1 MRFTLFSCGMLVLFA
16 ANVLLAQEHTGYQL
30 PPQQIIDLAD
40 APATPSMN
48 ISPGTNHI
56 LFIDNP
62 GLPALAD
69 LAAEELRL
77 GGIRIDPAT
86 NGPSRAGYGT
96 GLTLTDIRGE
106 NIRVIADLPLNPRI
120 RNISWSPDENFI
132 AFTHTTDTCIEL
144 WVVEV
149 ATAEARR
156 LPVPPVND
164 AMGGAISWLSDSETL
179 VYKAIADDRGP
190 KPTAVTSAT
199 GPVIQESTGRK
210 AAVRTYQDLIS
221 HPHEE
226 AVFDYYTRAQLY
238 ITDVYGNGRT
248 LGEPGI
254 IWRFSPSPDAQY
266 LFVRSIQKPYS
277 YIVPYSRFPQHYGI
291 LEMETGSMHTFAQ
304 IPLADD
310 IPQGFDARREGPR
323 SVSWR
328 ADVPASLYWTEA
340 IDGGDPSVEASFRE
354 QIFSLDAPFDGE
366 PQALFTL
373 PLRFSRFRWGN
384 EDFALVR
391 EYWRKDRR
399 ARTYQFNP
407 SETEPQLQLVFDH
420 LTEDRY
426 NDPGSFRTTS
436 NAQGKRVLQF
446 NNDHSLLYLS
456 GSGASPEGN
465 RPFLDSYNM
474 ATGETTRLWRSEAP
488 WYEYV
493 VSLLDTETATF
504 ISRRESNETPPN
516 YYLRT
521 PEQHSLHQIT
531 DFQDPFETLQKL
543 QREVIHYERAD
554 GIPLNGI
561 LYLPEGFEAGKDE
574 PLPTLLWAYPR
585 EFKSSDAAGQVSG
598 SPHTYTR
605 VRATSPVLL
614 VTQGYAVLNNAS
626 FPIVGEGE
634 EEPNNTFVEQLIM
647 NAGAAIDKL
656 VEMGVSDPEKMAVS
670 GHSYGAFMTA
680 NLVAHSDLFATGIAR
695 SGAYNRS
702 LTPFGFQSEERTYW
716 QAPDIYNQMS
726 PFMHAD
732 KVKVPLLLMHGA
744 DDNNSGTYPMQSE
757 RYYDALRGHGANARL
772 VMFPHESHGYRAR
785 ESVLHMHWEWL
796 QWLDTYLKTNE

>member
-1 MRFTLFSCGMLVLFA
+1 MRFTLASFSLLFLLT
-16 ANVLLAQEHTGYQL
+16 ANVLLAQQGTSYQL
-30 PPQQIIDLAD
+30 PPQEIIDLAD
-40 APATPSMN
+40 APATPSIS
-48 ISPGTNHI
+48 ISPQGNHI
-56 LFIDNP
+56 LLIDNP

-69 LAAEELRL
+69 LASEELRL

-86 NGPSRAGYGT
+86 NGPSRASYGT
-96 GLTLTDIRGE
+96 GLTLTDIHGQS
-106 NIRVIADLPLNPRI
+106 IRVISDLPINPRI
-120 RNISWSPDENFI
+120 RNINWSPNEDFI
-132 AFTHTTDTCIEL
+132 AFTHTTDTTIEL
-144 WVVEV
+144 WLADVT
-149 ATAEARR
+149 TAEAHR

-164 AMGGAISWLSDSETL
+164 AMGGAISWLSDSKTL
-179 VYKAIADDRGP
+179 VYKTIPDERGP
-190 KPTAVTSAT
+190 MPKAVKTAQ
-199 GPVIQESTGRK
+199 GPVIQESAGRR

-221 HPHEE
+221 NPYEE
-226 AVFDYYTRAQLY
+226 ALFDYYTNTQLF
-238 ITDVYGNGRT
+238 ITDVYGNGRN
-248 LGEPGI
+248 LGEPGV
-254 IWRFSPSPDAQY
+254 IWRFSPSPNAQY
-266 LFVRSIQKPYS
+266 VFIRSIQKPYS

-291 LEMETGSMHTFAQ
+291 LEIETNHTQSFAH
-304 IPLADD
+304 IPVADD

-328 ADVPASLYWTEA
+328 ADKPASLYWAEA
-340 IDGGDPSVEASFRE
+340 IDGGDPAADATYRDKVCYLE
-354 QIFSLDAPFDGE
+354 APFDGE
-366 PQALFTL
+366 PKTAFKL
-373 PLRFSRFRWGN
+373 PLRYSRFRWGN
-384 EDFALVR
+384 DDFALVR

-426 NDPGSFRTTS
+426 NDPGSFQTTS
-436 NAQGKRVLQF
+436 NAHGQRVLQF
-446 NNDHSLLYLS
+446 NDDHTKLFLT
-456 GSGASPEGN
+456 GRGASPEGDH
-465 RPFLDSYNM
+465 PFLDSYHI

-493 VSLLDTETATF
+493 VSLLDAENGIW
-504 ISRRESNETPPN
+504 ISRRESNEDQPN
-516 YYLRT
+516 YYLRHLK
-521 PEQHSLHQIT
+521 QNSLQQIT
-531 DFQDPFETLQKL
+531 DFPDPFKALQKL

-598 SPHTYTR
+598 SPYTYTR
-605 VRATSPVLL
+605 VRSTSPVLL
-614 VTQGYAVLNNAS
+614 ATQGYAVLNNAS

-634 EEPNNTFVEQLIM
+634 EEPNDTFVEQLIA
-647 NAGAAIDKL
+647 NAEAAIDKL
-656 VEMGVSDPEKMAVS
+656 VEMGVSDPKRMAVS

-680 NLVAHSDLFATGIAR
+680 NLIAHSDLFATGIAR

-702 LTPFGFQSEERTYW
+702 LTPFGFQGEERTYW
-716 QAPDIYNQMS
+716 QAADVYNQLS

-757 RYYDALRGHGANARL
+757 RYYDALRGHGATARL

-796 QWLDTYLKTNE
+796 NWLDKYLKPEN